1 MRFTFRRQSCLAAV
15 LAAAL
20 LAACS
25 GTGPASGAPGSEA
38 AQAGVALLRP
48 TAGPVIAGY
57 DGNRNRGLDFGGNR
71 GDPVLAAAAGRVLY
85 AGPGPRGTGNLVILQ
100 HAETLLTT
108 YAHNERLL
116 VRVGDSVARG
126 QRIADLGS
134 SEADRVKLH
143 FEVRVASKTVDPTPY
158 LRGTATAPA
167 AAGAAPATRPTS
179 TRTGSGFFVSA
190 TQVVTNAHVV
200 NGCAGVEIAGRGPAR
215 LGPMDATADLALID
229 IAPQAEWLPLSTEPL
244 RLGESLVVVGFPLP
258 GLLAQGHQVTTGSV
272 TALAGVR
279 GDSRVFQMSAPV
291 QSGNS
296 GGPVLDAGGRVVGVV
311 VSRLN
316 AMRAAAVLGDIPQ
329 NVNFALSAQTL
340 RSFLDAQKVT
350 WRPAGNRL
358 PPMSVPDVAEV
369 AVRSTVMVRCL
380 PTPG

>member
-1 MRFTFRRQSCLAAV
+1 MLAAT
-15 LAAAL
+15 L

-25 GTGPASGAPGSEA
+25 STSPPASAPGSDT

-48 TAGPVIAGY
+48 TPGPVIAGY
-57 DGNRNRGLDFGGNR
+57 DVNRNRGLDFGGNR
-71 GDPVLAAAAGRVLY
+71 GDAVVAVAAGRVLY
-85 AGPGPRGTGNLVILQ
+85 AGPGPRGTGNLVILR
-100 HAETLLTT
+100 HSDTLMTT

-116 VRVGDSVARG
+116 VRVGDNVARG

-143 FEVRVASKTVDPTPY
+143 FEVRVSGKTVDPTPY
-158 LRGTATAPA
+158 LRGAAAVAAVPGAPA
-167 AAGAAPATRPTS
+167 ARPAATRS
-179 TRTGSGFFVSA
+179 GSGFVVSA

-215 LGPMDATADLALID
+215 LGPVDAAADLALIEVG
-229 IAPQAEWLPLSTEPL
+229 PQAEWLPLSTEPL
-244 RLGESLVVVGFPLP
+244 RLGEPLVVVGFPLP

-272 TALAGVR
+272 TAQAGVR

-340 RSFLDAQKVT
+340 RGFLDAQKVA
-350 WRPAGNRL
+350 WRPAAGR
-358 PPMSVPDVAEV
+358 PPAQSVPDVAEV
-369 AVRSTVMVRCL
+369 AVRSTVMVRCV
-380 PTPG
+380 PAPG